1 MEILLTEACV
11 VFGVTCL
18 PCIGWKDHACYQR
31 NFYPNPFLMKAIP
44 GVSDSKESSC
54 NAGDL
59 GLIPGL
65 ERSLGEGNGNPLLM
79 NAL

>member
-1 MEILLTEACV
+1 MEILLTKACV

-18 PCIGWKDHACYQR
+18 PCIGWEDHAYYQR
-31 NFYPNPFLMKAIP
+31 NFYPNPLLMKDIP
-44 GVSDSKESSC
+44 GVSDSKESTC
-54 NAGDL
+54 NARDL

-65 ERSLGEGNGNPLLM
+65 GRAPGEGNGHPLLM